1 MNRKER
7 RALGKQAPDRH
18 TEAVQGAYS
27 LYMQGNLAAAETRL
41 RQVLAEAPKQTEA
54 MRLLGEVLA
63 DRGQFDAS
71 IALLRRLIGME
82 PRNFQAHYALGNAYR
97 LSLQLELAIAAY
109 RASIALEARFA
120 GPHHGLG
127 AALRSAGQERQALPH
142 YREAVRLQPDWAI
155 GWRDLGLNLALLGDL
170 AGAQEAL
177 QRAVKLQ
184 PGLGDAQ
191 RHLAAL
197 RQNPAGAQEI
207 ADLTARARD
216 PRLAAA
222 ERVEMLFALGR
233 LTEKNRDFDAAF
245 GHVEAANKLLRGQ
258 LQNAGRAFDPARLKA
273 DIDRIIA
280 TFSTDVFKPYTGW
293 GNGSEAPV
301 FIVGMPR
308 AGSTLFE
315 QIAASHSE
323 VFGAGER
330 QEIGGISNRIGW
342 APSPAWTR
350 EAIAASAAEYLAAVP
365 MPPGMARSIDKMPD
379 NIFQLGLIAV
389 LFPNARVI
397 FCERDRRDLALSCYF
412 QRFAQPYGFD
422 TDLRDIALRI
432 QALDRL
438 RSHWLQALPL
448 RCMTFSYEGLLKDPA
463 TQARRLIEFLS
474 LNWEDKCLAFHETD
488 RVVRTASWA
497 QVRKPLY
504 QDSLDRWKNYRAH
517 LQPLFYAL
525 GVDGESPQDP
535 D

>member
-7 RALGKQAPDRH
+7 RALGKTAPDRH
-18 TEAVQGAYS
+18 SEAVQGAYA
-27 LYMQGNLAAAETRL
+27 LYMQGNLTAAETRL
-41 RQVLAEAPKQTEA
+41 RQVLAEAPGQPDA
-54 MRLLGEVLA
+54 MRLLGELLT

-71 IALLRRLIGME
+71 IALLRRLIGSQ
-82 PRNFQAHYALGNAYR
+82 PRNFQAHYAIGNAYR
-97 LSLQLELAIAAY
+97 LSGRLELAIAAY

-120 GPHHGLG
+120 GTHHGLA

-155 GWRDLGLNLALLGDL
+155 GWRDLGLNLAILGDL
-170 AGAQEAL
+170 AGAAEAL
-177 QRAVKLQ
+177 ERAVTLQ

-191 RHLAAL
+191 RHLAAI
-197 RQNPAGAQEI
+197 RQNPASAQEI
-207 ADLTARARD
+207 AELTARARN

-222 ERVEMLFALGR
+222 ERVEILFALGR
-233 LTEKNRDFDAAF
+233 LTEKTRDFDAAF
-245 GHVEAANKLLRGQ
+245 DHFQAANKLLRGL

-280 TFSTDVFKPYTGW
+280 ATPAAAFEPYADW
-293 GNGSEAPV
+293 GNASEAPV

-315 QIAASHSE
+315 QITASHSG

-330 QEIGGISNRIGW
+330 QEIGGIANRIGW
-342 APSPAWTR
+342 APSPAWTK
-350 EAIAASAAEYLAAVP
+350 EVIAASAADYLAAVP
-365 MPPGMARSIDKMPD
+365 IAPGITRIIDKMPD

-397 FCERDRRDLALSCYF
+397 FCERDSRDLALSCYF
-412 QRFAQPYGFD
+412 QHFAQPYAFD
-422 TDLRDIALRI
+422 TDLTDTASRI
-432 QALDRL
+432 RALDRL
-438 RSHWLQALPL
+438 RAHWLQVLPL
-448 RCMTFSYEGLLKDPA
+448 RCMIFSYERLLKDPEI
-463 TQARRLIEFLS
+463 QARRLIEFLG
-474 LNWEDKCLAFHETD
+474 LNWEQKCLAFHETD

-504 QDSLDRWKNYRAH
+504 QDSVERWKNYESH
-517 LQPLFYAL
+517 LQPLFDAL
-525 GVDGESPQDP
+525 EADSPENHQ
-535 D
+535 